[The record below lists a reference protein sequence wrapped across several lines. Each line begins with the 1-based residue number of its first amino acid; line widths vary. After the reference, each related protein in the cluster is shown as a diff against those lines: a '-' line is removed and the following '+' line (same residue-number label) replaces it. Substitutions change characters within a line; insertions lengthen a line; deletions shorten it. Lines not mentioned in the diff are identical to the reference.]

1 MFPRRVR
8 AGRRANLGGIVRR
21 AGMAAALALAASV
34 AGAEDGPV
42 QVELNKLETSGDA
55 CRAYLVLRN
64 PRADGLATLTLDL
77 VMFDT
82 DGIIARRL
90 AIEAAPLPAHKT
102 SIKVFD
108 IENLACSR
116 IGLVLLND
124 VVACADAG
132 GPRTDCLALV
142 ETSAKGSIDFI
153 E

>member
-1 MFPRRVR
+1 M
-8 AGRRANLGGIVRR
+8 
-21 AGMAAALALAASV
+21 
-34 AGAEDGPV
+34 
-42 QVELNKLETSGDA
+42 
-55 CRAYLVLRN
+55 LRN